1 MCSLKCVIWWV
12 SPQTFPFGRRLA
24 DKAPRGRE
32 TYGGC
37 CLFPLG
43 CAQPRLH
50 QEGPQGSGWL
60 PAFLWGHLCVA
71 RHCLARCK
79 PACGACCAG
88 HILALP
94 RVGSWLRVLELVK
107 VLKVASG
114 HRDSC
119 YRHSHLEC
127 DCSGAGDFGSISLV
141 GSCGKLEL
149 KARFCRSGHS
159 LCASGLGFISS
170 LAEWL
175 FSMMAF
181 VNRLMTFCANHVLH
195 LQLLHFTAL
204 AGKECVMFVFPISW
218 KEFSDLLF
226 KKNSCKRILL

>member
-119 YRHSHLEC
+119 CRHSHWSVTAVVLVTLAASRWLEAVGNSSSKHGSADLGIHC
-127 DCSGAGDFGSISLV
+127 VPVDWVSFQVLQNDCFQ
-141 GSCGKLEL
+141 
-149 KARFCRSGHS
+149 
-159 LCASGLGFISS
+159 
-170 LAEWL
+170 WW
-175 FSMMAF
+175 
-181 VNRLMTFCANHVLH
+181 H
-195 LQLLHFTAL
+195 L
-204 AGKECVMFVFPISW
+204 
-218 KEFSDLLF
+218 
-226 KKNSCKRILL
+226 